1 MQTGGTSLFGNPFY
15 RNDGNGQITEVSD
28 AIGAETYWPWGLS
41 AVNYP
46 FRYAANCLLL
56 NNAGRGFLDSEYV
69 IGVEPRKGGV
79 TAAPVFELLC
89 SSRDKGHGL
98 CESTRGRLHSFGE
111 IGKSNWLVEFHQ
123 YWLEAHANGFGG
135 RVGFGMNYYQ
145 PFDGGYY
152 EVDVNTITRNEN
164 EPYLNLFVSKVLFA
178 DITFRLDSD
187 NKDYCLE
194 VKALRAGRFA
204 LKAGDTPMTYA
215 FHLDATAYEPWTI
228 SVAVSA
234 GVSMV
239 RRWTVRLG

>member
-1 MQTGGTSLFGNPFY
+1 MDEKIRVIVAGGGTAGWLTAYSLVRRLGKLL
-15 RNDGNGQITEVSD
+15 DITLVESDQIGTVGVGEATIPTMGRFHQFFDIDEREFMRATQASFKLGILFD
-28 AIGAETYWPWGLS
+28 NWGAPGES
-41 AVNYP
+41 
-46 FRYAANCLLL
+46 
-56 NNAGRGFLDSEYV
+56 YV
-69 IGVEPRKGGV
+69 
-79 TAAPVFELLC
+79 
-89 SSRDKGHGL
+89 
-98 CESTRGRLHSFGE
+98 HSFGE
-111 IGKSNWLVEFHQ
+111 IGQSNWLVEFHQ

-215 FHLDATAYEPWTI
+215 FHLDATACEPWTI